1 MLRLRPLSPI
11 LASALLAA
19 CGDGLIEV
27 EQGRETPGESGR
39 YGLVVLTAQLGEP
52 GVAIS
57 GQLLDYQGITRR
69 DALLALAAPEL
80 AWLAE
85 LELSPGTCR
94 LLDTDASEPRALAR
108 VDLLDAGPLVV
119 RVPDPL
125 DDVQAVPPRELP
137 PLVAALAGVVYDA
150 ATPLPYL
157 AGGTYR
163 LDAEGAETGPVT
175 AEIEAPGPVWLE
187 AHTLDPDDDSLD
199 VRIGGGP
206 DALVLL
212 SRVGTHPVAAA
223 CRPLEG
229 ADALRVP
236 PEALRHLGGGLTEL
250 ALIRLRRSPLH
261 SEGLPGT
268 VLFITRDATW
278 LTLPDLAEERVR

>member
-1 MLRLRPLSPI
+1 M
-11 LASALLAA
+11 
-19 CGDGLIEV
+19 
-27 EQGRETPGESGR
+27 
-39 YGLVVLTAQLGEP
+39 VLTAQLGEP
-52 GVAIS
+52 GVDVS
-57 GQLLDYQGITRR
+57 GQLLDYQGMTRR

-85 LELSPGTCR
+85 LEVSPGTCR
-94 LLDTDASEPRALAR
+94 LLDADTPEPSALAR
-108 VDLLDAGPLVV
+108 VDLLDAGPLVL

-125 DDVQAVPPRELP
+125 DDRLTIAPRELP

-150 ATPLPYL
+150 ATQLPYL

-163 LDAEGAETGPVT
+163 LEAEGAETGPLA
-175 AEIEAPGPVWLE
+175 AEVEAPGPVWLE
-187 AHTLDPDDDSLD
+187 AHSIDEDGLE

-212 SRVGTHPVAAA
+212 TRVGHPVAAA

-229 ADALRVP
+229 ADALRLP
-236 PEALRHLGGGLTEL
+236 PEALRHVGSGPAEL
-250 ALIRLRRSPLH
+250 ALIRLRRSPLAA
-261 SEGLPGT
+261 EVLPGT

-278 LTLPDLAEERVR
+278 LTLPDLALERVR